1 MPIQHSRNVTWGASS
16 QLLLVHG
23 RDRSDP
29 AKGKTG
35 LRFNSPGAAAAYV
48 RLGEAAKPIALRP
61 GRFGKWTP
69 GGFIE
74 IAPDTMP
81 GLYQASLPDELFAE
95 GATHAVVR
103 FAFEGALVDPIDF
116 EMVAYDPLEWYS
128 IGILELSNRYRH
140 AFLHGALPGLTQDEF
155 ERGEA
160 NQRRLTAGLRAVPP
174 PIH

>member
-1 MPIQHSRNVTWGASS
+1 M
-16 QLLLVHG
+16 LVYC
-23 RDRSDP
+23 RDYFDP

-35 LRFNSPGAAAAYV
+35 LRFDSPEAAAAYV
-48 RLGEAAKPIALRP
+48 RLGEGAKPVALTP
-61 GRFGKWTP
+61 GRFGQWTP

-81 GLYQASLPDELFAE
+81 GLYQMSLPDELFVE

-103 FAFEGALVDPIDF
+103 LTFEGALVDPIDF
-116 EMVAYDPLEWYS
+116 ELVAYDPLEWYS
-128 IGILELSNRYRH
+128 MGILELSNRHRH
-140 AFLHGALPGLTQDEF
+140 AFLHGAFPGLTQDEY

-160 NQRRLTAGLRAVPP
+160 NQRRLTARLQAVPP